1 MKSFPSI
8 LASAAAIFAFG
19 AATVD
24 AKPGWLTD
32 LKQAQEEAK
41 ANKKLVLLDFTGS
54 DWCGYC
60 IKLDREVFSRPEF
73 KDYAS
78 KNFVLVEID
87 FPRAKEQSATERR
100 QNFELQDR
108 FGIQGYPTIV
118 ILDPEGKKVGVLGY
132 DAAIP
137 DDAREMR
144 GTPEAF
150 IANLEKLKKS

>member
-1 MKSFPSI
+1 MKLFRSLLPGIVVLLS
-8 LASAAAIFAFG
+8 LAVAQAE
-19 AATVD
+19 

-32 LKQAQEEAK
+32 FKKAQEEAK
-41 ANKKLVLLDFTGS
+41 ANKKHLLIDFTGS

-73 KDYAS
+73 KEYAN
-78 KNFVLVEID
+78 KNFILVEID
-87 FPRAKEQSATERR
+87 FPRRKEQSASERQ
-100 QNFELQDR
+100 QNFELMDR

-118 ILDPEGKKVGVLGY
+118 VLDSEGKKVGELGY

-137 DDAREMR
+137 EDARELK

-150 IANLEKLKKS
+150 IANLERLRKS

>member
-1 MKSFPSI
+1 VKIYRRF
-8 LASAAAIFAFG
+8 LATAAALAAFG
-19 AATVD
+19 LSEAA

-32 LKQAQEEAK
+32 LKQAQDEART
-41 ANKKLVLLDFTGS
+41 NKKLILLDFTGS

-60 IKLDREVFSRPEF
+60 IKLDREVFSKPQFQE
-73 KDYAS
+73 YAS
-78 KNFVLVEID
+78 KNLVLVEVD
-87 FPRAKEQSATERR
+87 FPRAKEQSAAERR

-118 ILDPEGKKVGVLGY
+118 VLDAEGKKVGALGY

-137 DDAREMR
+137 DDARELK

-150 IANLEKLKKS
+150 IANLEKLRKG